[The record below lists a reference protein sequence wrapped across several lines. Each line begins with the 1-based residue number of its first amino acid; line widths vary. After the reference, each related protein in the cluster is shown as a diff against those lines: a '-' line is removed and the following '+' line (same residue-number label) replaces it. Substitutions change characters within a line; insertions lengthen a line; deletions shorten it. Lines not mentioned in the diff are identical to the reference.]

1 MQTNHPDGGNKKDM
15 KTMTQAELN
24 KKAMADIFAL
34 EDSKDLFEAIGG
46 LNDEQAFSTDPAD
59 TEYGVDDMLTV
70 IPGSTDPFAGQ
81 SIMSQEQQEPSDE
94 DKKFVI
100 DRFSELMAKD
110 HKDVVSPNEI
120 DSYTPIIQKEVGMRM
135 NVNQFLTDIMN
146 SATQR
151 LSSQNVSEA
160 QPTGAATDEIAPQGT
175 APEAPVDPAA
185 MGTPAMEPAPGG
197 VVAEPSLDANVGAE
211 PAPGDDLGLGELD
224 GGDTGLDDFGA
235 EPAPDDDLGLGDVS
249 DDAGLD
255 TPVEGEDDL
264 GLGDVDAEPSAE
276 GGDDLG
282 LGEEGGAEGA
292 EGAEG
297 GEEGDAT
304 LGDDDELFG
313 GSNLDSMSDDEFGG
327 DDEGNSDSEDVPSEN
342 DDAEFEAEMA
352 KNKAILESIHTKYVE
367 DSARERV
374 RTLVESYVRT
384 KKAEKQAQLEAA
396 ETERVQFEA
405 KADEMRNELGDK
417 VATLVEAESN
427 KKTAAILENAA
438 KAFDGAMKRKTE
450 TAKAKKDASRKLA
463 AKLEAIS
470 TNFHK
475 VSAKEAAVKKLSA
488 KLESISAKYA
498 KKSSEASKAD
508 AAKAETN
515 PMTESVKDSVTDTL
529 AKKLKDIVDSVK

>member
-1 MQTNHPDGGNKKDM
+1 
-15 KTMTQAELN
+15 MTQAELN

-46 LNDEQAFSTDPAD
+46 LNDEQAFSADPAD

-81 SIMSQEQQEPSDE
+81 SIMSQEQQEPSAE

-110 HKDVVSPNEI
+110 HKDVVSPTEI

-151 LSSQNVSEA
+151 LSAQNVSEA

-197 VVAEPSLDANVGAE
+197 VVAEPSLDANVGTE
-211 PAPGDDLGLGELD
+211 PAPEDDLGLGELD
-224 GGDTGLDDFGA
+224 GGDAGLDDFGA
-235 EPAPDDDLGLGDVS
+235 EPASEGDDLGLGDIS

-255 TPVEGEDDL
+255 TPVEGGDDL
-264 GLGDVDAEPSAE
+264 GLGDADTEPSTE

-292 EGAEG
+292 EGGAEG
-297 GEEGDAT
+297 GEEGAAT
-304 LGDDDELFG
+304 PGDDDELFG

-327 DDEGNSDSEDVPSEN
+327 DDEGNSDSGDVPSEN

-352 KNKAILESIHTKYVE
+352 KNKAILESIHAKYVE
-367 DSARERV
+367 DSAREHV

-396 ETERVQFEA
+396 EAERSQFEA
-405 KADEMRNELGDK
+405 KADKMRNELGDK
-417 VATLVEAESN
+417 VATLVEAESK
-427 KKTAAILENAA
+427 KKTAVILENAA
-438 KAFDGAMKRKTE
+438 RAFDGAMKRKTE
-450 TAKAKKDASRKLA
+450 AAKAKKDASRKLA

-470 TNFHK
+470 ANFHK
-475 VSAKEAAVKKLSA
+475 VSAKEAAVKKLNA

-498 KKSSEASKAD
+498 KKGSKAPKAD
-508 AAKAETN
+508 AAKEDVK

-529 AKKLKDIVDSVK
+529 TKKLKDIVDSIN

>member
-1 MQTNHPDGGNKKDM
+1 
-15 KTMTQAELN
+15 MTQAELN

-46 LNDEQAFSTDPAD
+46 LNDEQAFSADPAD

-81 SIMSQEQQEPSDE
+81 SIMSQEQQEPSAE

-110 HKDVVSPNEI
+110 HKDVVSPTEI

-151 LSSQNVSEA
+151 LSAQNVSEA

-197 VVAEPSLDANVGAE
+197 VVAEPSLDANVGTE
-211 PAPGDDLGLGELD
+211 PAPEDDLGLGELD
-224 GGDTGLDDFGA
+224 GGDAGLDDFGA
-235 EPAPDDDLGLGDVS
+235 EPAPEGDDLGLGDIS

-255 TPVEGEDDL
+255 TPVEGGDDL
-264 GLGDVDAEPSAE
+264 GLGDADAEPSTE

-282 LGEEGGAEGA
+282 LGEEGASEGGGAE
-292 EGAEG
+292 EGAS
-297 GEEGDAT
+297 EEGTAT
-304 LGDDDELFG
+304 PGDDDELFG
-313 GSNLDSMSDDEFGG
+313 GSNLDNMSDDEFGG
-327 DDEGNSDSEDVPSEN
+327 DDEGNSDSEDVPSDN

-352 KNKAILESIHTKYVE
+352 KNKAILESIHAKYVE

-396 ETERVQFEA
+396 EAERSQFEA
-405 KADEMRNELGDK
+405 KADKMRNELGDK
-417 VATLVEAESN
+417 VATLVEAESK
-427 KKTAAILENAA
+427 KKTAVILENAA
-438 KAFDGAMKRKTE
+438 RAFDGAMKRKTE
-450 TAKAKKDASRKLA
+450 AAKAKKDASRKLA

-470 TNFHK
+470 ANFHK
-475 VSAKEAAVKKLSA
+475 VSAKEAAVKKLNA

-498 KKSSEASKAD
+498 KKGSKAPKAD
-508 AAKAETN
+508 AAKEDVK

-529 AKKLKDIVDSVK
+529 TKKLKDIVDSIN

>member
-1 MQTNHPDGGNKKDM
+1 
-15 KTMTQAELN
+15 MTQAELN

-46 LNDEQAFSTDPAD
+46 LNDEQAFSADPAD

-81 SIMSQEQQEPSDE
+81 SIMSQEQQEPSAE

-110 HKDVVSPNEI
+110 HKDVVSPTEI

-151 LSSQNVSEA
+151 LSAQNVSEA

-197 VVAEPSLDANVGAE
+197 VVAEPSLDANVGTE
-211 PAPGDDLGLGELD
+211 PAPEDDLGLGELD
-224 GGDTGLDDFGA
+224 GGDAGLDDFGA
-235 EPAPDDDLGLGDVS
+235 EPAPEGDDLGLGDIS
-249 DDAGLD
+249 DDTGLD
-255 TPVEGEDDL
+255 TPVEGGDDL
-264 GLGDVDAEPSAE
+264 GLGDADAEPAAE

-282 LGEEGGAEGA
+282 LGEEGGAEEGGA
-292 EGAEG
+292 EEGA
-297 GEEGDAT
+297 AT
-304 LGDDDELFG
+304 PGDDDELFG
-313 GSNLDSMSDDEFGG
+313 GSNLDNMSDDEFGG
-327 DDEGNSDSEDVPSEN
+327 DDEGNSDSGDVPSEN

-352 KNKAILESIHTKYVE
+352 KNKAILESIHAKYVE

-396 ETERVQFEA
+396 ETERAQFEA
-405 KADEMRNELGDK
+405 KADKMRNELGDK
-417 VATLVEAESN
+417 VATLVEAESK

-438 KAFDGAMKRKTE
+438 RAFDDAMKRKTE
-450 TAKAKKDASRKLA
+450 AAKAKKDASRKLA

-470 TNFHK
+470 ANFHK
-475 VSAKEAAVKKLSA
+475 VSAKEAAVKKLNA

-498 KKSSEASKAD
+498 KKGSNAPKTG
-508 AAKAETN
+508 AAKAETK
-515 PMTESVKDSVTDTL
+515 PMTESAKDSVTDTL
-529 AKKLKDIVDSVK
+529 AKKLKDIVDSVN